1 MKEMECL
8 EKLLKCDQAITIPMY
23 GDIESLNVSIA
34 AALCMYK
41 VREQI

>member
-8 EKLLKCDQAITIPMY
+8 EKLLKCVIEAITIPMY

-34 AALCMYK
+34 GRPMY
-41 VREQI
+41 V